1 MFDAKS
7 ILESLVNGGRR
18 STATSGGRQGDPLGD
33 LLGNSGLEDLLRN
46 AIPSTDQSTSSGKQG
61 DPLRD
66 ILGRLG
72 IDKAGSAGS
81 GGPSSGTSSRSDS
94 PDSNRGITD
103 ILGDLLGQAAE
114 GTREGARDIGNATGA
129 GAKLEDL
136 ARQFSGKSPE
146 ELIASLKELIS
157 KNQLGTGAT
166 LGGLGALILGTETGR
181 SAAVTAAKLGA
192 LALIGGLAYKAYK
205 TDQDGQPAD
214 AAAQGQLEAPPRG
227 SGFDPESLSNDD
239 AILMVRAM
247 IAAASADGRIDAQEQ
262 QRILKGMQDE
272 GGLEAGAEEFLAREL
287 NNPASASEIAAAVH
301 SKEQAAQVYAAARI
315 AIDPDTRGE
324 QVFLH
329 DLGRRLGIDQNLA
342 QHINAAAR
350 AA

>member
-7 ILESLVNGGRR
+7 ILESLVTGGRR

-46 AIPSTDQSTSSGKQG
+46 AIPSSDQSTSGGKQG

-66 ILGRLG
+66 LLGRLG
-72 IDKAGSAGS
+72 IDK
-81 GGPSSGTSSRSDS
+81 SGTGGQSSDTSSQPGS
-94 PDSNRGITD
+94 PASNRGITD
-103 ILGDLLGQAAE
+103 VLGDLLGQAAE

-136 ARQFSGKSPE
+136 ARQVSGKSPD

-157 KNQLGTGAT
+157 KNQLGTGAA

-205 TDQDGQPAD
+205 NYQEGGPTD
-214 AAAQGQLEAPPRG
+214 AAATGQLEAPPSG

-262 QRILKGMQDE
+262 QRILKSLQDE
-272 GGLEAGAEEFLAREL
+272 GGLEPGAEEFLAREL

-324 QVFLH
+324 QTFLH

-350 AA
+350 AAA